1 MPEFGGAPRGCGL
14 DLVEGVVAP
23 TFTLSIGR
31 TLAAW
36 KAGRIAVT
44 ALCLRH
50 HWLTAFTEKAVELAD
65 HLSPCER
72 NSVIA

>member
-1 MPEFGGAPRGCGL
+1 M
-14 DLVEGVVAP
+14 EGVVAP

-31 TLAAW
+31 TFEAW

-50 HWLTAFTEKAVELAD
+50 HWVTALPEKAVELAD
-65 HLSPCER
+65 QLSPCER
-72 NSVIA
+72 ISVIA